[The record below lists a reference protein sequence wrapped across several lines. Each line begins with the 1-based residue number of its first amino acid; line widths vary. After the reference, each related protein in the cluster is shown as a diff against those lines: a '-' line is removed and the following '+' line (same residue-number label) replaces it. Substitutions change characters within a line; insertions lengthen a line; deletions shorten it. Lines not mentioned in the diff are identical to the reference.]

1 MKIIKEITE
10 VVKQLTP
17 ANMRKVL
24 IYARTLKEIQDERKA
39 G

>member
-1 MKIIKEITE
+1 MKMINEIMET
-10 VVKQLTP
+10 VKQLTP

-24 IYARTLKEIQDERKA
+24 IYARTLKTIQDERKA

>member
-1 MKIIKEITE
+1 MKIIEEIAE
-10 VVKQLTP
+10 VVKRLTP

-24 IYARTLKEIQDERKA
+24 IYARTLKEIQDEQKA